1 MFVNSTRTSRNE
13 PNVSSQIE
21 RNPVTALRVA
31 TIFLTRFPVDGN
43 KSHDDI
49 ALSATL
55 WVFPVVGV
63 LVGLCGAL
71 AYYLVDAV
79 GLPPALSAIA
89 AVAAMYVAT
98 GGLHED
104 GLADCADGFG
114 GGSSRER
121 KLAIMRDS
129 RVGSYGVGAMVFSIL
144 ARVTILGSLGDSAT
158 VCSALVASTAL
169 SRGAMGPVMAMLP
182 AAREDGL
189 SAAAGRPNMGQ
200 TLVGGSIAFVLA
212 WSVLGFEVA
221 LLALLVSVVAMLLV
235 AALARKQISGQ
246 TGDVLGA
253 AAQVVEIVALAAI
266 SAR

>member
-1 MFVNSTRTSRNE
+1 MSVNPTGTSRNE
-13 PNVSSQIE
+13 ANVSSQIE
-21 RNPVTALRVA
+21 RNPLTALRTA
-31 TIFLTRFPVDGN
+31 TIFLTRFPIGGN
-43 KSHDDI
+43 NSHDGT

-63 LVGLCGAL
+63 LVGLCGAF
-71 AYYLVDAV
+71 AYYLGDVV

-89 AVAAMYVAT
+89 AVAAMYIAT

-129 RVGSYGVGAMVFSIL
+129 RVGSYGVAAMIFSVL
-144 ARVTILGSLGDSAT
+144 ARVSVLGSLGDPAT
-158 VCSALVASTAL
+158 VCAALVASAAL

-182 AAREDGL
+182 AARDNGL

-200 TLVGGSIAFVLA
+200 TLVGGAIAFVVA
-212 WSVLGFEVA
+212 WFAVGFGVA
-221 LLALLVSVVAMLLV
+221 LMALFVSVVAMLFV

-253 AAQVVEIVALAAI
+253 VAQVVEIVALAAI
-266 SAR
+266 SVR

>member
-1 MFVNSTRTSRNE
+1 MSFNPNGTSRNE

-21 RNPVTALRVA
+21 RNPFTALRTA
-31 TIFLTRFPVDGN
+31 TMFLTRFPVGGN
-43 KSHDDI
+43 KSHEDI

-63 LVGLCGAL
+63 LVGLCGAF
-71 AYYLVDAV
+71 AYYLGDAV
-79 GLPPALSAIA
+79 GLPPPLSAIA
-89 AVAAMYVAT
+89 AVATMYVAT

-129 RVGSYGVGAMVFSIL
+129 RVGSYGVAAIIFSIL
-144 ARVTILGSLGDSAT
+144 ARVAILGSLGDPAT
-158 VCSALVASTAL
+158 VCAALVASAAL

-182 AAREDGL
+182 AARDDGL
-189 SAAAGRPNMGQ
+189 SVSAGRPYMGQ
-200 TLVGGSIAFVLA
+200 TLVGGAIAFVVA
-212 WSVLGFEVA
+212 WFALGFGMA

-235 AALARKQISGQ
+235 AAVARKQIAGQ

-253 AAQVVEIVALAAI
+253 VAQVVEIAALTAI